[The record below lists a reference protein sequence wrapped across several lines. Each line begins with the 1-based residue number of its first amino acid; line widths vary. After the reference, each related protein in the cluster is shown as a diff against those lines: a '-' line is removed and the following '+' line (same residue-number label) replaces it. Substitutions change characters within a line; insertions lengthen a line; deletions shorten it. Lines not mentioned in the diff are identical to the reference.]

1 MKVQSTQGRHA
12 MKHIGT
18 SLLTAFIVLTIW
30 CVPARGDDA
39 GFLWAYALHDSFSQD
54 TFYAVDITKPFG
66 LPDPI
71 RPFGELT
78 LQRDSRTTGGILP
91 QTLNDNYGLLAA
103 GVQLLSN
110 SGLRVFVQVGTS
122 FNFGPAIQ
130 ALPTSSH
137 LDARGGADYYRSWND
152 PPEGENRYYGAFF
165 GNVLY
170 YSRYQNAL
178 LYFEVTRGREFGSR
192 KSPVQTYVRVSGS
205 QDTKRLYYND
215 VVAFSTG
222 AQILPLGRRGVTI
235 GVEETFSAYTGA
247 PPIPGDNTIAR
258 SYWSFRPQITYG
270 ASF

>member
-1 MKVQSTQGRHA
+1 MTRGFGA
-12 MKHIGT
+12 
-18 SLLTAFIVLTIW
+18 LTAAFACFIW
-30 CVPARGDDA
+30 CAPARGDDA
-39 GFLWAYALHDSFSQD
+39 GFLSAYALHDSFSHD

-66 LPDPI
+66 PPDPI
-71 RPFGELT
+71 RPFAELT

-110 SGLRVFVQVGTS
+110 NGLRVFAQVGTS
-122 FNFGPAIQ
+122 FSFGPAIQ

-137 LDARGGADYYRSWND
+137 VDARGGADYYRSWND
-152 PPEGENRYYGAFF
+152 PPEGKNRYYGTFF
-165 GNVLY
+165 GNFLY

-178 LYFEVTRGREFGSR
+178 LYFEATRGHEFGSR
-192 KSPVQTYVRVSGS
+192 KSPVQTYIRVSGS

-222 AQILPLGRRGVTI
+222 AQILPFGRRGVTI
-235 GVEETFSAYTGA
+235 GVEETFNAYTGA
-247 PPIPGDNTIAR
+247 PPIPGDTSIAR

>member
-1 MKVQSTQGRHA
+1 MTRWFGA
-12 MKHIGT
+12 
-18 SLLTAFIVLTIW
+18 LTAGLVCFIW
-30 CVPARGDDA
+30 CAPARGDDA
-39 GFLWAYALHDSFSQD
+39 GFLSAYAIHDSFSQD

-66 LPDPI
+66 PPDPL
-71 RPFGELT
+71 RPFAELT

-103 GVQLLSN
+103 GVQLQSN
-110 SGLRVFVQVGTS
+110 SGLRVFAQVGTS
-122 FNFGPAIQ
+122 FNVGPAIQ

-137 LDARGGADYYRSWND
+137 LDARGGADYYRAWND
-152 PPEGENRYYGAFF
+152 PPEGKNRYYGTFF
-165 GNVLY
+165 SNFLY

-178 LYFEVTRGREFGSR
+178 LYFEATRGLEFGSR

-205 QDTKRLYYND
+205 QDTKRFYYND

-247 PPIPGDNTIAR
+247 PLIPGDTSIVR